1 MCCVLCYTTSDNVT
15 SFSKTSVQTSEP
27 FTGFHD
33 EMQESPLL
41 VYRTDPPP
49 LLYLECFPMALAA
62 CLWIYN
68 ARNLFRCPLW
78 AVHR

>member
-33 EMQESPLL
+33 EMQESPVRILFCDANSQVRMNYLL
-41 VYRTDPPP
+41 FLISVS
-49 LLYLECFPMALAA
+49 L
-62 CLWIYN
+62 
-68 ARNLFRCPLW
+68 
-78 AVHR
+78 VQ